1 VTAARVANLGMYD
14 FPWLRA
20 ANDALWAALAARL
33 RARGLA
39 GVPDRPDRGSSL
51 AEIWRD
57 PGLLLAQTCGYPL
70 VTELAGAVTY
80 VATPRYAAPGC
91 AGTDNRSRVVVRADS
106 RVGSVGAL
114 RGARAAVNGLDSNSG
129 MNLLRALVA
138 PLSCGGRFFGEVV
151 VTGAHLASL
160 EAVAEGRADAAA
172 IDCVSLAQVGRGRP
186 ELATAVRVLAETP
199 AAPGLPLV
207 TRRDAPPEEVACLR
221 AALAEAAADPALA
234 AVRDEL
240 LLLGFE
246 VLPEGAYGRIA
257 ELEREAGVAGY
268 PRLA

>member
-1 VTAARVANLGMYD
+1 MYD

-39 GVPDRPDRGSSL
+39 GVPDRLDRERDLG
-51 AEIWRD
+51 EVWRD
-57 PGLLLAQTCGYPL
+57 PSLLLAHACGYPL
-70 VTELAGAVTY
+70 VTGLAGRVAY
-80 VATPRYAAPGC
+80 LATPRYAAPGC

-106 RVGSVGAL
+106 PVGSVEAL

-129 MNLLRALVA
+129 MNLLRALIA
-138 PLSCGGRFFGEVV
+138 PLARGGRFFGEVV
-151 VTGAHLASL
+151 VTGAHVASL
-160 EAVAEGRADAAA
+160 EAVAGGRAEVAA
-172 IDCVSLAQVGRGRP
+172 IDCVSLAHLGRGRP
-186 ELATAVRVLAETP
+186 DLAAAVRVLAETP

-207 TRRDAPPEEVACLR
+207 TRRDAPAEEVAALR
-221 AALAEAAADPALA
+221 AALSEVAADPALA

-246 VLPEGAYGRIA
+246 VLPEGAYRRIA
-257 ELEREAGVAGY
+257 ELERDAAASGY